1 MGSLLILMFLIII
14 CTAIHLYAIYKVDKQ
29 FWYYKETYK
38 GRKILTR
45 YGLSRMREIVNS
57 KRSKF

>member
-1 MGSLLILMFLIII
+1 MFLLIV
-14 CTAIHLYAIYKVDKQ
+14 CTIIHLCAIYKIDKQ

-45 YGLSRMREIVNS
+45 YGLNRMREIVNS
-57 KRSKF
+57 RKSKF

>member
-1 MGSLLILMFLIII
+1 MFVLIACYI
-14 CTAIHLYAIYKVDKQ
+14 LYCILADKIDKEL
-29 FWYYKETYK
+29 YYCKETYK